1 VKRAPVRHRIEFG
14 LYLGLKGLLRALP
27 HEGAR
32 AVGAALG
39 SLAYRVDRRHREVA
53 LRNLALALPELD
65 AAGRERLTRDCFRHF
80 GVALTDLVSS
90 SRFDPVEVC
99 SRFTYE
105 GWEHL
110 DEAAAAGKG
119 VFLLTAH
126 LGLWEIAALPVGLY
140 KGPLHVVAR
149 PADNPHL
156 ERELRHLRERFGN
169 RVIHKHG
176 AARPMLQAIRGGGRL
191 AILIDQRVQ
200 AKEGIQLP
208 FFGRP
213 AWTTPIL
220 ARMSL
225 RTGAPVAAVFT
236 FAEPKGRYHLVVR
249 PPIHPEGEGEEA
261 VAALTQRYLDLIEAE
276 IRARPAAWL
285 WMHRRWD
292 PARGDRAITDPESP
306 AAEPPS
312 PAGDPE

>member
-1 VKRAPVRHRIEFG
+1 MKRAPVRHRIEYG

-32 AVGAALG
+32 AVGGALG
-39 SLAYRVDRRHREVA
+39 SLAYRIDRRHREVA
-53 LRNLALALPELD
+53 LRNLATALPEL
-65 AAGRERLTRDCFRHF
+65 AAAARERLVRDCFRHF
-80 GVALTDLVSS
+80 GVALADLVSS

-99 SRFTYE
+99 RRFTYE

-110 DEAAAAGKG
+110 EEAAAAGKG

-126 LGLWEIAALPVGLY
+126 MGLWEIAALPVGLY
-140 KGPLHVVAR
+140 RGPLHVIAR
-149 PADNPHL
+149 PADNPYL

-176 AARPMLQAIRGGGRL
+176 AARPMLQAIREKGRI

-225 RTGAPVAAVFT
+225 RTGAPVAAVFVY
-236 FAEPKGRYHLVVR
+236 AQPKGRYRLVVR

-261 VAALTQRYLDLIEAE
+261 VAALTQKYLDLIEAE
-276 IRARPAAWL
+276 IRMRPAAWL

-292 PARGDRAITDPESP
+292 PARGDRAEP
-306 AAEPPS
+306 ASLETP
-312 PAGDPE
+312 

>member
-1 VKRAPVRHRIEFG
+1 MKHAPVRHRVEYGF
-14 LYLGLKGLLRALP
+14 YLALKGLLRALP
-27 HEGAR
+27 HAGAR
-32 AVGAALG
+32 VVGGALG
-39 SLAYRVDRRHREVA
+39 SLACRLDRRHRQVA
-53 LRNLALALPELD
+53 LGNLELALPELG
-65 AAGRERLTRDCFRHF
+65 AAARERLTRECFRHF
-80 GVALTDLVSS
+80 GMAFTDLVSS
-90 SRFDPVEVC
+90 SRFDAVEVC
-99 SRFTYE
+99 RRFTYE
-105 GWEHL
+105 GWESL
-110 DEAAAAGKG
+110 EEAAAAGKG

-140 KGPLHVVAR
+140 RGPLDVVAR

-156 ERELRHLRERFGN
+156 ERELRRLRERFGN

-176 AARPMLQAIRGGGRL
+176 AARPMLQSIRAGGRI

-200 AKEGIQLP
+200 AREGIQVP

-225 RTGAPVAAVFT
+225 RTGAPVVAVFV
-236 FAEPKGRYHLVVR
+236 FATPGGRYHLIAR

-261 VAALTQRYLDLIEAE
+261 VAALTRRYLELIEQE

-292 PARGDRAITDPESP
+292 PARGDRAAAKESMP
-306 AAEPPS
+306 NSGSDSQAS
-312 PAGDPE
+312 

>member
-1 VKRAPVRHRIEFG
+1 VKRAPLRHRLEHG

-27 HEGAR
+27 HTGAR
-32 AVGAALG
+32 AVGGALG
-39 SLAYRVDRRHREVA
+39 SLAYRLDRRHRAVA
-53 LRNLALALPELD
+53 LRNLALALPELEP
-65 AAGRERLTRDCFRHF
+65 AARERLTRDCFRHF

-99 SRFTYE
+99 RRFSYE

-140 KGPLHVVAR
+140 KGPLHVIAR
-149 PADNPHL
+149 PADNPYL

-176 AARPMLQAIRGGGRL
+176 AARPMLQAIRGGGRI

-200 AKEGIQLP
+200 AREGIQVP

-220 ARMSL
+220 ARMSI

-236 FAEPKGRYHLVVR
+236 FAEPGGRYHLVVR

-261 VAALTQRYLDLIEAE
+261 VAALTRRYLELIENE

-292 PARGDRAITDPESP
+292 PARGDRE
-306 AAEPPS
+306 AEAPTPQ
-312 PAGDPE
+312 GED

>member
-1 VKRAPVRHRIEFG
+1 
-14 LYLGLKGLLRALP
+14 LKGLLRALP
-27 HEGAR
+27 HGGAR

-39 SLAYRVDRRHREVA
+39 SLAHRLDRRHREVA

-65 AAGRERLTRDCFRHF
+65 AAARERLARDCFRHF
-80 GVALTDLVSS
+80 GVALADLVSS

-99 SRFTYE
+99 RRFTYE

-110 DEAAAAGKG
+110 GEAAAAGKG

-126 LGLWEIAALPVGLY
+126 MGLWELAALPVGLY
-140 KGPLHVVAR
+140 QGPLHVIAR
-149 PADNPHL
+149 PADNPYL

-176 AARPMLQAIRGGGRL
+176 AARPMLQAIREKGRI

-220 ARMSL
+220 ARMSV

-236 FAEPKGRYHLVVR
+236 YAEPQGRYHLVVR
-249 PPIHPEGEGEEA
+249 PPIYPEGEGEEA
-261 VAALTQRYLDLIEAE
+261 VAALTQKYLDLIEAE
-276 IRARPAAWL
+276 IRTRPAAWL

-292 PARGDRAITDPESP
+292 PARGDREATEPESP
-306 AAEPPS
+306 TAEPLG
-312 PAGDPE
+312 PAGDPG

>member
-1 VKRAPVRHRIEFG
+1 VKHAPIRHRVEHG
-14 LYLGLKGLLRALP
+14 LYLALQGALRALP
-27 HEGAR
+27 HPAAR
-32 AVGAALG
+32 AVGGGLG
-39 SLAYRVDRRHREVA
+39 ALAYRLDRRHREVA
-53 LRNLALALPELD
+53 LRNLAAAFPQLDLA
-65 AAGRERLTRDCFRHF
+65 ARRRLTRDCFRHF

-90 SRFDPVEVC
+90 SRFDPVELC
-99 SRFTYE
+99 QRFTYE

-110 DEAAAAGKG
+110 DAAAAAGKG

-140 KGPLHVVAR
+140 KGPLTVVAR
-149 PADNPHL
+149 PADNPLL
-156 ERELRHLRERFGN
+156 ERELHHLRERFGN

-176 AARPMLQAIRGGGRL
+176 AARPMLQAIRGGGRV

-200 AKEGIQLP
+200 AREGIQVP

-225 RTGAPVAAVFT
+225 RTGAPVVAVYT
-236 FAEPKGRYHLVVR
+236 FAAPGGRYHLVAR

-261 VAALTQRYLDLIEAE
+261 VAALTRRYLEQMEGE

-292 PARGDRAITDPESP
+292 PARGDAP
-306 AAEPPS
+306 AAAESSDLEPVETV
-312 PAGDPE
+312 DPDE